1 MMFSHLTKLPADPIL
16 GLSALFKADS
26 NPEKVD
32 LGVGVYKTA
41 DGRTPILGAVQQAF
55 ARLSKEEGSKVYIA
69 PSGWPGFTDACAK
82 LVFGEDL
89 VSDLGDRLGAIQT
102 PGGCGALRLAF
113 ELIAFSKPDT
123 TIWVST
129 PTWANHVP
137 TLAAA
142 GLSHKP
148 YAYYDQKT
156 ATVDVD
162 GMLASLEGAKPG
174 DVVLLHA
181 CCHNPTGADLLLAD
195 WKRVAELL
203 RARELVPFLD
213 MAYQGFAAGLEEDA
227 EAVRMIFASQP
238 EALLSY
244 SCSKNFGLYRER
256 TGVLFAKGEQ
266 AAARDAFVTNLAQLA
281 RANYSMPPAHG
292 AALATTVLEDSD
304 LRADWIME
312 LSSMRDR
319 VNGLRRG
326 LADAFAREGFGDR
339 FSGVARQ
346 TGMFS
351 LLSLSPEQVAMVQKD
366 KSIYFPANG
375 RINVAGLTDE
385 NIPYVARSIASVL

>member
-1 MMFSHLTKLPADPIL
+1 MFSHLDKLPADPIL

-32 LGVGVYKTA
+32 LGVGVYKTEE
-41 DGRTPILGAVQQAF
+41 GKTPILGAVQQAYS
-55 ARLSKEEGSKVYIA
+55 RLCAEEGSKVYIA
-69 PSGWPGFTDACAK
+69 PSGWPGFTEACAK
-82 LVFGEDL
+82 LVFGDDL
-89 VSDLGDRLGAIQT
+89 RANLGDHLAGIQT

-113 ELIAFSKPDT
+113 ELIAYAKPET
-123 TIWVST
+123 TVWVST

-137 TLAAA
+137 ILAAA
-142 GLSHKP
+142 GLKHKQ
-148 YAYYDQKT
+148 YAYYDQAT
-156 ATVDVD
+156 ASVDVEA
-162 GMLASLEGAKPG
+162 MLASLEGAQPG

-181 CCHNPTGADLLLAD
+181 CCHNPTGADLSVAD
-195 WKRVAELL
+195 WKRVSDLL
-203 RARELVPFLD
+203 LEKGLIPFLD
-213 MAYQGFAAGLEEDA
+213 MAYQGFAAGLDEDA
-227 EAVRMIFASQP
+227 QSVRHIFAAHP

-256 TGVLFAKGEQ
+256 TGALFVKGTR
-266 AAARDAFVTNLAQLA
+266 ADTKDALGTNLARLA
-281 RANYSMPPAHG
+281 RENYSMPPAHG

-304 LRADWIME
+304 LKASWIME

-326 LADAFAREGFGDR
+326 LADAFVREGCGER

-351 LLSLSPEQVAMVQKD
+351 LLNLTPEQVALVQKD
-366 KSIYFPANG
+366 KSIYFPSNG

-385 NIPYVARSIASVL
+385 NIPYVARAIAGVL

>member
-1 MMFSHLTKLPADPIL
+1 MFSHLNKLPADPIL
-16 GLSALFKADS
+16 GLSALFKADT

-41 DGRTPILGAVQQAF
+41 EGKTPILGAVQTAF
-55 ARLSKEEGSKVYIA
+55 DRLCANEGSKVYIA
-69 PSGWPGFTDACAK
+69 PSGWPGFTDGCAK
-82 LVFGEDL
+82 LVFGDEL
-89 VSDLGDRLGAIQT
+89 KASLGDHLAGIQT

-113 ELIAFSKPDT
+113 ELIAFAKPGST
-123 TIWVST
+123 VWVST

-142 GLSHKP
+142 GLPHKQ
-148 YAYYDQKT
+148 YAYYDPAT

-162 GMLASLEGAKPG
+162 AMLASLEAAEAG

-181 CCHNPTGADLLLAD
+181 CCHNPTGADLSTAD
-195 WKRVAELL
+195 WKRVSELL
-203 RARELVPFLD
+203 QRKELVPFLD
-213 MAYQGFAAGLEEDA
+213 MAYQGFAAGLDEDA
-227 EAVRMIFASQP
+227 LAVRQIFSTLP

-256 TGVLFAKGEQ
+256 TGALFVKGTRDDT
-266 AAARDAFVTNLAQLA
+266 RDAIGTNLARLA
-281 RANYSMPPAHG
+281 RENYSMPPAHG
-292 AALATTVLEDSD
+292 AALATTVLEDE
-304 LRADWIME
+304 E
-312 LSSMRDR
+312 LMAAWVSELTMMRDR

-326 LADAFAREGFGDR
+326 LAGAFASEGCGER
-339 FSGVARQ
+339 FAGVARQ

-351 LLSLSPEQVAMVQKD
+351 LLNLTPEQVARVQKD
-366 KSIYFPANG
+366 KSIYFPSNG

-385 NIPYVARSIASVL
+385 NIPYVARAIAAVL

>member
-1 MMFSHLTKLPADPIL
+1 MFSHLTKLPADPIL
-16 GLSALFKADS
+16 GLSALFKADP

-41 DGRTPILGAVQQAF
+41 DGRTPILGAVEQAF
-55 ARLSKEEGSKVYIA
+55 VRLSKEEGSKVYIA
-69 PSGWPGFTDACAK
+69 PTGWPGFTEACAE
-82 LVFGEDL
+82 LVFGADL
-89 VSDLGDRLGAIQT
+89 RSDLGGQLGAIQT

-113 ELIAFSKPDT
+113 ELIALSKPET
-123 TIWVST
+123 TVWVST

-142 GLSHKP
+142 GLTHSP
-148 YAYYDQKT
+148 YAYYDHGS
-156 ATVDVD
+156 ASVDVD
-162 GMLASLEGAKPG
+162 AMLNSLEGAAAG

-181 CCHNPTGADLLLAD
+181 CCHNPTGADLSMSD

-203 RARELVPFLD
+203 QARKLIPFLD
-213 MAYQGFAAGLEEDA
+213 MAYQGFAAGLSEDA
-227 EAVRMIFASQP
+227 LAVRQIFSSQP

-256 TGVLFAKGEQ
+256 TGALFVKGEQ
-266 AAARDAFVTNLAQLA
+266 KDAKEALVTNLAQLA

-292 AALATTVLEDSD
+292 AALATTVLEDD
-304 LRADWIME
+304 ELRASWIDE
-312 LSSMRDR
+312 LGAMRSR
-319 VNGLRRG
+319 VNGLRRS
-326 LADAFAREGFGDR
+326 LAEAFKKEGCGDR

-351 LLSLSPEQVAMVQKD
+351 LLSLTPEQVAVVQKD

-385 NIPYVARSIASVL
+385 NIPYVAKAIASVV